1 MHPTTKKGNEVF
13 IQHNRHSY
21 NFFLKITIRIQ
32 NPPHFLMAWR
42 FTGFKS
48 QKWVLTNKCKNFAKN

>member
-1 MHPTTKKGNEVF
+1 
-13 IQHNRHSY
+13 
-21 NFFLKITIRIQ
+21 LKITIRIQ